1 MRPMAP
7 IPTVISFIDCI
18 NRGDVEGLGR
28 LMTEDHELVVFDEPP
43 LRGRDANLAAWRG
56 YVGSFPR
63 YLIHPLRI
71 AQKGVQVA
79 VLGYTTGSHL
89 CLPDEEEA
97 QQTLIW
103 LAETADGVVRAWRLV
118 EDTRE
123 LRRKAQLG
131 DF

>member
-1 MRPMAP
+1 
-7 IPTVISFIDCI
+7 
-18 NRGDVEGLGR
+18 
-28 LMTEDHELVVFDEPP
+28 

-71 AQKGVQVA
+71 AQRGVQVA

-89 CLPDEEEA
+89 GLPDEEEA

-103 LAETADGVVRAWRLV
+103 LAETSDGAVRAWRLV

-123 LRRKAQLG
+123 QRRKAQL
-131 DF
+131 DDL